1 MRKPL
6 QLEIKDSDDS
16 IELSSFIDPLLGLK
30 LDADIYLSEV
40 WNVRSKDKGK
50 RFDEFRK
57 LERVGKGHYASV
69 FKVYHTPTMKIMV

>member
-6 QLEIKDSDDS
+6 RLEIKESNHS

-40 WNVRSKDKGK
+40 WIGRSKNK
-50 RFDEFRK
+50 RKNFDEFRK